1 MDEQSKYQWVAAQIL
16 PHEAEVR
23 GWLRRHVRSL
33 SAADVDDLLQESY
46 VRLWGADFNRITN
59 GRSYFFTVVRNLLLE
74 QARRARIVPME
85 RMSEIEALRLVSEEP
100 EPERWVSARQELQ
113 RLREIVA
120 ELPKQCRCAFELQKV
135 HELPHKEVARRMG
148 VTCKTV
154 EKHLAKAL
162 AKIIDAMG
170 KDREP
175 STKEARASAEEDY
188 GARE

>member
-1 MDEQSKYQWVAAQIL
+1 MDEQSKYQWVAAHIL

-33 SAADVDDLLQESY
+33 SAADIDDVLQEAY
-46 VRLWGADFNRITN
+46 VRLWRADFSQVCS

-100 EPERWVSARQELQ
+100 EPERRVAARQELQ
-113 RLREIVA
+113 RLREIIA
-120 ELPKQCRCAFELQKV
+120 ELPKQCRRAFELQKL
-135 HELPHKEVARRMG
+135 HEMPQKEVALRMG
-148 VTCKTV
+148 VTRKTV

-162 AKIIDAMG
+162 AKIIEAMG
-170 KDREP
+170 REP
-175 STKEARASAEEDY
+175 EHSTKEARTFAEKGY

>member
-33 SAADVDDLLQESY
+33 SGADVDDLLQESY
-46 VRLWGADFNRITN
+46 VRLWGADFNHIAN

-74 QARRARIVPME
+74 QARRARIVPMV

-100 EPERWVSARQELQ
+100 EPERRVAARQELQ
-113 RLREIVA
+113 RLREIIA
-120 ELPKQCRCAFELQKV
+120 ELPKQCRCAFELQKL

-154 EKHLAKAL
+154 EKHLTKAL

-170 KDREP
+170 RTGSHQQGRRERPRRKDH
-175 STKEARASAEEDY
+175 